1 MLLIMATGV
10 AAAPPA
16 RFGRIDVYSAD
27 GTFDV
32 RDVRASPD
40 AQVLD
45 VGWRGPEMASSGAT
59 AQARVREMWREI
71 WVEVVPEQDGKLQI
85 NFQGEYYRKQNEDD
99 VRLVWV
105 DQIQVSG
112 AELINGDLEKLEEDG
127 VPRGWQFSGQAS
139 AEAVSR
145 DGSIAASGRVCAAVW
160 YGAQL
165 RQTVDVRAG
174 HAVRVTA
181 KFRAT
186 GPEREPA
193 ETTQHNA
200 QFDHLLE
207 LQPQT
212 ITVRLASSDT
222 AHLAKIRP
230 LPLFDGA
237 DWAVTSRWDDNTWTD
252 LKTRR
257 RVAPAWSPRH
267 FLPERSAAEL
277 LRQGLRAAVRTH
289 CERIGKDVGSRRN
302 DHWRAL
308 ANPSD
313 DELSESQPDVRGSVG
328 MPDCAG
334 GGLRHPGQRLC
345 IQFLRLSQS
354 RRRADRAA

>member
-1 MLLIMATGV
+1 
-10 AAAPPA
+10 
-16 RFGRIDVYSAD
+16 
-27 GTFDV
+27 
-32 RDVRASPD
+32 
-40 AQVLD
+40 
-45 VGWRGPEMASSGAT
+45 MASSGAT
-59 AQARVREMWREI
+59 VQARVREMWRVI
-71 WVEVVPEQDGKLQI
+71 WLEVVPEQDGQLQI

-112 AELINGDLEKLEEDG
+112 AELVNGDLEELEENG
-127 VPRGWQFSGQAS
+127 VPRGWQFSGPAS
-139 AEAVSR
+139 AQAVSR
-145 DGSIAASGRVCAAVW
+145 DSRIAASGKVCAAVW

-174 HAVRVTA
+174 HPVRVTA

-186 GPEREPA
+186 GPELETA
-193 ETTQHNA
+193 ETTQHKA
-200 QFDHLLE
+200 PFAHLLE
-207 LQPQT
+207 LQTQA

-222 AHLAKIRP
+222 AQLAKIRP

-252 LKTRR
+252 LKTRAVLLQHGHR
-257 RVAPAWSPRH
+257 GTF
-267 FLPERSAAEL
+267 FLNDPQQNFYGKDYGL
-277 LRQGLRAAVRTH
+277 LSVRTVNDT
-289 CERIGKDVGSRRN
+289 GKDVGSRRN

-328 MPDCAG
+328 MPDCAW
-334 GGLRHPGQRLC
+334 
-345 IQFLRLSQS
+345 
-354 RRRADRAA
+354 RRPSIPWSTPMHSVSATIVVPSKG